1 MEESIVKEYIA
12 SLSEVDL
19 LCLKIARQTLGSLFD
34 IKKSNDFLKWVNR
47 HHHTVSEK
55 QCE

>member
-1 MEESIVKEYIA
+1 MEEPIVKEYIA

-34 IKKSNDFLKWVNR
+34 IKKSNDFLKWVKG
-47 HHHTVSEK
+47 HHMLLKDRPE
-55 QCE
+55 